1 MRKIGIVG
9 YGKLGQHLCASIQRA
24 EDLELAF
31 VWNRNPSAIGSNI
44 PDSKKITDLHQCTNT
59 PCDLIVEVAHPIIS
73 KQWGEL
79 FLSHCDYMIGSPTAL
94 ADRETEE
101 KLLNTPQKHGIY
113 IPRGALPGLEEVL
126 SMKKANK
133 LHAAAITMR
142 KHPKSLKFSGPLP
155 VGHQNS
161 QQPVTY
167 YQGPLRKLCGYA
179 PNNVNT
185 MAVLALSSGLG
196 MDQVQAT
203 LIADSTL
210 EHHITEVSLY
220 GAGNPNTRYSLDLIR
235 KSPAGA
241 GAVTSSA
248 TFDTF
253 LASMIRATGH
263 GAGLHFC

>member
-9 YGKLGQHLCASIQRA
+9 YGKLGQHLCRA
-24 EDLELAF
+24 ISTSSELELAF
-31 VWNRNPSAIGSNI
+31 VWNRNPKAMNDI
-44 PDSKKITDLHQCTNT
+44 PAHKRLNELEKATTI

-73 KQWGEL
+73 KQWGET

-94 ADRETEE
+94 ADRETED
-101 KLLNTPQKHGIY
+101 KLLNSQHNNGLY

-126 SMKKANK
+126 SMKTAGK
-133 LHAAAITMR
+133 LHAASITMK

-155 VGHQNS
+155 SDS
-161 QQPVTY
+161 QSSTEPTTFY
-167 YQGPLRKLCGYA
+167 SGPLRTLCGYA

-185 MAVLALSSGLG
+185 MAVLALASGLG
-196 MDQVQAT
+196 MDRLHAT
-203 LIADSTL
+203 LIADATL

-220 GAGNPNTRYSLDLIR
+220 GSGEPHERYSLDLIR

-248 TFDTF
+248 TFDSF
-253 LASMIRATGH
+253 LASMLRATGR
-263 GAGLHFC
+263 GCGLHFC

>member
-9 YGKLGQHLCASIQRA
+9 YGKLGQHLCAAIQR
-24 EDLELAF
+24 EKDLDLAF
-31 VWNRNPSAIGSNI
+31 VWNRNAQAIGNEI
-44 PDSKKITDLHQCTNT
+44 EETKKITDLQQCTRI

-73 KQWGEL
+73 KQWGTV

-94 ADRETEE
+94 ADKETEE
-101 KLLNTPQKHGIY
+101 KLLNTSHNNGIY

-126 SMKKANK
+126 SMKRANK
-133 LHAAAITMR
+133 LHAASITMR

-155 VGHQNS
+155 TNQENN
-161 QQPVTY
+161 QPVTY

-185 MAVLALSSGLG
+185 MAVLALASGLG
-196 MDQVQAT
+196 MDKVQAL
-203 LIADSTL
+203 LIADTSL

-220 GAGNPNTRYSLDLIR
+220 GAGEPNARYSLDLIR

-253 LASMIRATGH
+253 LASMIRATGQ
-263 GAGLHFC
+263 GPGLHFC

>member
-9 YGKLGQHLCASIQRA
+9 YGKLGQHLCQSILQSS
-24 EDLELAF
+24 ELELAF
-31 VWNRNPSAIGSNI
+31 VWNRNHEAIFDIPSN
-44 PDSKKITDLHQCTNT
+44 KKIKDLGACTQI

-73 KQWGEL
+73 KKWGTT

-101 KLLNTPQKHGIY
+101 KLLKEEHAHGIY

-126 SMKKANK
+126 SMRNAKK
-133 LHAAAITMR
+133 LHAASITMR

-155 VGHQNS
+155 TTNEQS
-161 QQPVTY
+161 SEPITY
-167 YQGPLRKLCGYA
+167 YQGPLRTLCEYA

-196 MDQVQAT
+196 MDLVEAT
-203 LIADSTL
+203 LIADTRL

-220 GAGNPNTRYSLDLIR
+220 GSGSPDTRYSLELIR
-235 KSPAGA
+235 KSPAGV

-248 TFDTF
+248 TFDSF
-253 LASMIRATGH
+253 LASMLRAQGR
-263 GAGLHFC
+263 GVGLHFC

>member
-9 YGKLGQHLCASIQRA
+9 YGKLGQHLCASI
-24 EDLELAF
+24 ENIDGLELAF
-31 VWNRNPSAIGSNI
+31 VWNRNPTAIGSEI
-44 PDSKKITDLHQCTNT
+44 PESKKIADLGQCTEI

-73 KQWGEL
+73 KQWGET
-79 FLSHCDYMIGSPTAL
+79 FISHCDYMIGSPTAL

-101 KLLNTPQKHGIY
+101 RLLNTPQKHGMY
-113 IPRGALPGLEEVL
+113 IPRGALPGLEEIL
-126 SMKKANK
+126 SMKNANK
-133 LHAAAITMR
+133 LHAASITMR

-155 VGHQNS
+155 AGHQHSN
-161 QQPVTY
+161 QPVTY
-167 YQGPLRKLCGYA
+167 YQGPLRPLCEYA

-196 MDQVQAT
+196 MDNVQAT
-203 LIADSTL
+203 LIADTTL

-220 GAGNPNTRYSLDLIR
+220 GAGEPNARYSLDLIR

-253 LASMIRATGH
+253 LASMIRATGK

>member
-9 YGKLGQHLCASIQRA
+9 YGKLGQHLCRAIQHA
-24 EDLELAF
+24 ENLDLAF
-31 VWNRNPSAIGSNI
+31 VWNRNPAAIGSEI
-44 PDSKKITDLHQCTNT
+44 PNSKKITDLNHCTDI

-73 KQWGEL
+73 KQWGAS

-94 ADRETEE
+94 ADRETED
-101 KLLNTPQKHGIY
+101 KLLHSTQKNGVY

-126 SMKKANK
+126 SMKRAQK
-133 LHAAAITMR
+133 LHAASITMR

-155 VGHQNS
+155 NGHQNS
-161 QQPVTY
+161 IQPVTY
-167 YQGPLRKLCGYA
+167 YQGPLRRLCGYA

-196 MDQVQAT
+196 MDKVHAT
-203 LIADSTL
+203 LIADRSL

-220 GAGNPNTRYSLDLIR
+220 GAGSPEERYSLELIR

-241 GAVTSSA
+241 GSVTSSA

-253 LASMIRATGH
+253 LASMIRATGQ
-263 GAGLHFC
+263 GVGLHFC

>member
-1 MRKIGIVG
+1 MRRIGIVG
-9 YGKLGQHLCASIQRA
+9 YGKLGQHLCASILSA
-24 EDLELAF
+24 DDLELAF
-31 VWNRNPSAIGSNI
+31 VWNRNASAIGDEI
-44 PDSKKITDLHQCTNT
+44 PNSKKIIDLKQCTDI

-73 KQWGEL
+73 KQWGNI

-94 ADRETEE
+94 ADRQTEE
-101 KLLNTPQKHGIY
+101 LLLNTPQKHGIY

-126 SMKKANK
+126 SMKNANK
-133 LHAAAITMR
+133 LHAASITMR

-155 VGHQNS
+155 EGHQHS
-161 QQPVTY
+161 GTPVTY
-167 YQGPLRKLCGYA
+167 YQGPLRELCGYA

-196 MDQVQAT
+196 MDKVQAT
-203 LIADSTL
+203 LIADTTL
-210 EHHITEVSLY
+210 EHHITEVSLF
-220 GAGNPNTRYSLDLIR
+220 GPGEPNTRYSLELIR

-253 LASMIRATGH
+253 LASMIRATGQ
-263 GAGLHFC
+263 GTGLHFC

>member
-9 YGKLGQHLCASIQRA
+9 YGKLGQHLCSSITQA
-24 EDLELAF
+24 DDTELAF
-31 VWNRNPSAIGSNI
+31 VWNRNREAIGNEI
-44 PDSKKITDLHQCTNT
+44 PDSKIITDLGQVTNI

-73 KQWGEL
+73 KHWGET

-101 KLLNTPQKHGIY
+101 KLLKTHQKNGIY

-126 SMKKANK
+126 SLKRSNK
-133 LHAAAITMR
+133 LHAASITMR

-155 VGHQNS
+155 DGHQNS
-161 QQPVTY
+161 NQPVVY
-167 YQGPLRKLCGYA
+167 YQGPLRDLCGYA

-196 MDQVQAT
+196 MDKVQAT
-203 LIADSTL
+203 LVADKSL
-210 EHHITEVSLY
+210 EHHITEVSLF
-220 GAGNPNTRYSLDLIR
+220 GPGEPNKRYSLELIR

-253 LASMIRATGH
+253 LASMLKATGK

>member
-9 YGKLGQHLCASIQRA
+9 YGKLGQHLCAAIQRT
-24 EDLELAF
+24 EGLNLAF
-31 VWNRNPSAIGSNI
+31 VWNRNPDAIGSEI
-44 PDSKKITDLHQCTNT
+44 PDSKKITDLGACSSI
-59 PCDLIVEVAHPIIS
+59 PCDLIVEVAQPIIS
-73 KQWGEL
+73 KKWGMT

-101 KLLNTPQKHGIY
+101 KLLRTPQKNGIY

-126 SMKKANK
+126 SMKRANK
-133 LHAAAITMR
+133 LHAASITMR

-155 VGHQNS
+155 ENTEES
-161 QQPVTY
+161 NQPVTY
-167 YQGPLRKLCGYA
+167 YQGPLRKLCAYA

-196 MDQVQAT
+196 MDNVQAT
-203 LIADSTL
+203 LIADTSL

-220 GAGNPNTRYSLDLIR
+220 GAGAPDARYSLDLIR

-253 LASMIRATGH
+253 LASMMRATGQ
-263 GAGLHFC
+263 GVGLHFC